1 MTDAPNAATEGNAA
15 QIAYW
20 NDKAAVTWTTFQ
32 ERLDAFLAPLTVI
45 ALDAAAAAPGERAID
60 VGCGC
65 GATVLELARR
75 VGASGHVLGLD
86 VSGPMAARARER
98 IAAAGL
104 TNAAVQLSDAAT
116 CVLPHNDTD
125 LLFSRFGVMFFSDP
139 TAAFA
144 NLRRAMR
151 SDGRLLF
158 AAWRGLADNTWFTLP
173 LQATQ
178 GLLPPGPPA
187 DPNAPGPL
195 AFADAERVRGI
206 LAAAGWRDVAAT
218 RHDLPMRLAGPGQLD
233 EAAEFATRVGP
244 LARALAE
251 ADPSL
256 YARARQAVR
265 QALAPHDGPE
275 GVSLN
280 ASIWLVSA
288 RA

>member
-1 MTDAPNAATEGNAA
+1 MTEAANAATDGNAT

-20 NDKAAVTWTTFQ
+20 NDKASVTWTTFQ
-32 ERLDAFLAPLTVI
+32 ERLDALFAPLTAI

-104 TNAAVQLSDAAT
+104 TNAEVQLSDAAT
-116 CVLPHNDTD
+116 CALPQDDTD
-125 LLFSRFGVMFFSDP
+125 LLFSRFGVMFFADP

-144 NLRRAMR
+144 NLRRSMR
-151 SDGRLLF
+151 SGGRLLF
-158 AAWRGLADNTWFTLP
+158 AAWRGLDDNPWFTLP
-173 LQATQ
+173 LRAIQ
-178 GLLPPGPPA
+178 GLVPPEPPA

-195 AFADAERVRGI
+195 ALADAERVRGI
-206 LAAAGWRDVAAT
+206 LTAAGWRDVGAV
-218 RHDLPMRLAGPGQLD
+218 RQDLPMRLAGPGQFD

-244 LARALAE
+244 LARVLAE
-251 ADPSL
+251 ADAEL
-256 YARARQAVR
+256 HARARQAVR
-265 QALAPHDGPE
+265 QALMSHDGPE